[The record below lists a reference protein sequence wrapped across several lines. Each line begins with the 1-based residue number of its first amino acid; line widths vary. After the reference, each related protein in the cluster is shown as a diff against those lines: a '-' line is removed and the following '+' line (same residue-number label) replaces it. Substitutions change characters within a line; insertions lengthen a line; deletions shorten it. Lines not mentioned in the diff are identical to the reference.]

1 LTEMGRTASAIL
13 TYHSLDNSGS
23 VISTPPDLFR
33 QQIEFLAGCGVP
45 VVALAEVQKVPGSL
59 ALTFDDGFRNFF
71 EHGFPILEKHRL
83 PATVFVISGY
93 CGGGSPWLS
102 QSSSAV
108 AGPGFLGWSELRTLV
123 QSGIEVGA
131 HTVHHPN
138 LAVLP
143 LEQVEQELRDCR
155 ARLEDVTGHA
165 VESFA
170 YPYGLVTAAVRRL
183 VARQFRL
190 ACGASLRFVTP
201 ECDRLCLPRLDAY
214 YLRRRLWFT
223 DLMSRRG
230 RAYIAA
236 RRLLRAIS
244 PHLHHGSLGHS

>member
-1 LTEMGRTASAIL
+1 
-13 TYHSLDNSGS
+13 
-23 VISTPPDLFR
+23 VISTSPDLFR
-33 QQIEFLAGCGVP
+33 RQIEFLAGCGVP

-59 ALTFDDGFRNFF
+59 ALTFDDGFRSFF

-83 PATVFVISGY
+83 PATVFVVSGY
-93 CGGGSPWLS
+93 CGGRSLWRS

-108 AGPGFLGWSELRTLV
+108 AGPELMGRSELRTLV

-138 LAVLP
+138 LSVLP

-155 ARLEDVTGHA
+155 AQLEDVVGRA

-170 YPYGLVTAAVRRL
+170 YPYGMVTAAVRRL
-183 VARQFRL
+183 VGRQFRL
-190 ACGASLRFVTP
+190 ACGGSLRFVTR
-201 ECDRLCLPRLDAY
+201 ECDRLCLPRIDAY
-214 YLRRRLWFT
+214 YLRRRLWFN

-230 RAYIAA
+230 HAYIAA
-236 RRLLRAIS
+236 RRLLREIRTRV
-244 PHLHHGSLGHS
+244 HHESWWHS